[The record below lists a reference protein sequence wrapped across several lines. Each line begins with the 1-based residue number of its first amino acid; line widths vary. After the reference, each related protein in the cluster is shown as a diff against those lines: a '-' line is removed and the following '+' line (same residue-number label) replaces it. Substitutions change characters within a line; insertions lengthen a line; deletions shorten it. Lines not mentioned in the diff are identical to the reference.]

1 MAVSENLIGVVPGAV
16 EKAAQRTREKRF
28 FLLVGILFPL
38 LVIIGFS
45 RNYYLRPLFDLGPL
59 YSDMV
64 RFHAVVMTAWILLFA
79 TQAWLISSKRVKL
92 HMKLGMAGVGLA
104 VLVLVTGYLVA
115 IGAVEHQ
122 TAADRGGIP
131 PLVFLVVPIA
141 DLALFVVYFGLAIA
155 WRKRSAEH
163 KRLMLLTA
171 ANFLPPAAARFPV
184 ASVLTLGPLW
194 IFGVPTVL
202 TIAALIYDT
211 WRNKKLNWTFLV
223 GTILLIASFPL
234 RMVIGGT
241 EWWMS
246 LAEWMTS

>member
-1 MAVSENLIGVVPGAV
+1 MAVSESLIGVAPSAV
-16 EKAAQRTREKRF
+16 EKAAKRTREKRF
-28 FLLVGILFPL
+28 FLLTGILFPL
-38 LVIIGFS
+38 LVMIGFS
-45 RNYYLRPLFDLGPL
+45 RNYYLRPFFDLSPL

-79 TQAWLISSKRVKL
+79 TQAWLVSSKRVKL
-92 HMKLGMAGVGLA
+92 HMKLGWAGVGLA

-115 IGAVEHQ
+115 IGAVTHQ

-141 DLALFVVYFGLAIA
+141 DLMLFVVYFGLAIA
-155 WRKRSAEH
+155 WRKRPAEH
-163 KRLMLLTA
+163 KRLMLLGA
-171 ANFLPPAAARFPV
+171 LNFLPPAAARFPV
-184 ASVLTLGPLW
+184 PAILALGPIW

-211 WRNKKLNWTFLV
+211 WRNGKLNWTFLV
-223 GTILLIASFPL
+223 GSIVLIASFPL

-241 EWWMS
+241 DMWMR
-246 LAEWMTS
+246 LAQWMTS

>member
-1 MAVSENLIGVVPGAV
+1 MAVSESLIGVVPGAAA
-16 EKAAQRTREKRF
+16 KAAKRTRERGF
-28 FLLVGILFPL
+28 FLLAGILFPL

-45 RNYYLRPLFDLGPL
+45 RNYYLRPLFALGPL

-79 TQAWLISSKRVKL
+79 TQAWLVSSKRVNL
-92 HMKLGMAGVGLA
+92 HMKMGWAGVGLA
-104 VLVLVTGYLVA
+104 VLVLVTGYCVA
-115 IGAVEHQ
+115 IGAVAHQ

-141 DLALFVVYFGLAIA
+141 DLAMFVVYFGLAIA
-155 WRKRSAEH
+155 WRKHPAEH
-163 KRLMLLTA
+163 KRLMLLGA
-171 ANFLPPAAARFPV
+171 LNFLPPAAARFPV
-184 ASVLTLGPLW
+184 QSILALGPLW

-211 WRNKKLNWTFLV
+211 WRNRKVNWTFLIGSV
-223 GTILLIASFPL
+223 VLIASFPL

-241 EWWMS
+241 DAWMR
-246 LAEWMTS
+246 LAGWMTS